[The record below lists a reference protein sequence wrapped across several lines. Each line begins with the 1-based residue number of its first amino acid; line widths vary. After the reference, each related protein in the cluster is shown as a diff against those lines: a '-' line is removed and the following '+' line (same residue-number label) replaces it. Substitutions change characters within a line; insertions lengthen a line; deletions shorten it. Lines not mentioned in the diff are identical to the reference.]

1 MTNDA
6 APETRRRRQGW
17 RILFLTV
24 FLIFSAIL
32 ASLLSIKKQPDPG
45 TGPLYKG
52 KTVRDWI
59 DSIQMANSEDTAV
72 RTLVEIGEPAV
83 PCLVRAAEWRA
94 SLLHRIGRIGWQ
106 HAGSVARWLR
116 LPHPVQTI
124 HKNTVRRGAMYALA
138 LIGPPAKDALPSLRQ
153 IARGNDWE
161 FSTFA
166 LSAIASIGPEE
177 KDVHLLVAALRDA
190 HPNVRI
196 QAARGLAKLG
206 VKAKEAAGLLRK
218 ALQDENEAVRRF
230 ASEAIS
236 KIDPD
241 FAGPPAKKP
250 E

>member
-17 RILFLTV
+17 RMPFLTV

-59 DSIQMANSEDTAV
+59 DSIQMANSEETAV
-72 RTLVEIGEPAV
+72 KTLVEIGEPAV
-83 PCLVRAAEWRA
+83 PCLVRAAEWRPP
-94 SLLHRIGRIGWQ
+94 LLHGVGRIGWQ

-116 LPHPVQTI
+116 LPHPAQTT
-124 HKNTVRRGAMYALA
+124 HKNTIRKGAMYVPA
-138 LIGPPAKDALPSLRQ
+138 LIGPPAKEALASLRQ
-153 IARGNDWE
+153 IARDNDWE
-161 FSTFA
+161 FSAFA
-166 LSAIASIGPEE
+166 LSAIASIGPEQ
-177 KDVHLLVAALRDA
+177 KDVPLLVAALGDA

-196 QAARGLAKLG
+196 QGARGLAKLG
-206 VKAKEAAGLLRK
+206 VQAREAAGPLRK
-218 ALQDENEAVRRF
+218 ALQDENETVRRF

-241 FAGPPAKKP
+241 FARPPAKEPK
-250 E
+250 